1 MRCRSLPS
9 WIVAYRFDWATMSHG
24 DGSVT
29 VASALPP
36 SFDLNSVMIRFADLS
51 LIDRAK
57 VGFAFHA
64 LLPTL
69 EEVQT
74 VASRFL
80 CGEHELLPLNLR
92 RFEPSDVDV

>member
-1 MRCRSLPS
+1 
-9 WIVAYRFDWATMSHG
+9 MSHG

-74 VASRFL
+74 VAARFL
-80 CGEHELLPLNLR
+80 QGKTNQELLPLNLR
-92 RFEPSDVDV
+92 GLGPSDVHV